1 MQRPHS
7 AALLLGLVAACGPK
21 SEPRRVVALAAPA
34 VSTRATP
41 TLASVVGDAGPWYQ
55 RRAVFDGDGPAQRP
69 EVAWRVS
76 LGQPITQ
83 ALTTDGGA
91 IYVVSGGS
99 VHALSADGD
108 LLWSSEARAVGP
120 VSPLR
125 EGPAVATSDGVV
137 LALDPADGR
146 HAGAWVAGD
155 VAGLAVPLNG
165 DVAWVTVDGAAAG
178 GTGWVHPLDAPDRSV
193 DGPASTGT
201 QMVYTT
207 AGGKLVVASE
217 RGIAWT
223 TDLPGPG
230 IGHPATDGDTV
241 VAAYGAG
248 QGHAGGVIAFRLTD
262 AYELWRWALALEPAA
277 APALASVA
285 LVPDLGGQLN
295 ALDLASG
302 ELLWRT
308 SGDGAWS
315 STPAIGGMGAFA
327 TEVQGRVTRIDLDDG
342 GEIWSVD
349 LQSAIAADP
358 VVVGDTLVV
367 GLANGDVVGLSAP
380 LAGSAP

>member
-1 MQRPHS
+1 MQRLVPTV
-7 AALLLGLVAACGPK
+7 LLLSLVAACAPK
-21 SEPRRVVALAAPA
+21 AAPRRAVQLVAAEPSARPAP
-34 VSTRATP
+34 S
-41 TLASVVGDAGPWYQ
+41 LASSIGEAGPWYQ
-55 RRAVFDGDGPAQRP
+55 RRAVFDGAGPARRP

-76 LGQPITQ
+76 LGEPITQ
-83 ALTTDGGA
+83 SLTTDGGA
-91 IYVVSGGS
+91 IYAVSGGT
-99 VHALSADGD
+99 VHAIGPDGD
-108 LLWSSEARAVGP
+108 HLWSSEARAVGP

-178 GTGWVHPLDAPDRSV
+178 GTGWVHPLEAPDRSV
-193 DGPASTGT
+193 DGPASTGAL
-201 QMVYTT
+201 MVYTT

-223 TDLPGPG
+223 AGLPGPG
-230 IGHPATDGDTV
+230 IGHPVTDGDTV

-248 QGHAGGVIAFRLTD
+248 QGHAGGVIAYRLTD

-277 APALASVA
+277 APAVATVA

-295 ALDLASG
+295 ALDLMTG

-308 SGDGAWS
+308 AGEGAWS

-349 LQSAIAADP
+349 LKSAIAADP

-367 GLANGDVVGLSAP
+367 GLANGDVVGLAPP